1 MKKRRLVSLFN
12 AILFGM
18 MAVTGIIAFIQPFS
32 IEIIG
37 LHALTGFLFIGV
49 VVGHIFNNSVAL
61 KKYIKSPVVLGVI
74 GVTIFTTLLFYYQ
87 PAPIKKILGL
97 SGNLGPALD
106 LFEMDEKG
114 MTYKYTPDPG
124 YKMLIDLR
132 TGPAYDLKN
141 PPRLAVWLE
150 NQSFYHIKTLYVSDT
165 PDNREQL
172 PYWAFKVKGWEK
184 AQKEAEE
191 KNLSLEDS
199 VDAVSEATANGSFDP
214 ADYILPTEQNA
225 SMPYRVMIEVNQP
238 NDPSSK
244 LDDQPSL
251 VYEVEVDNYDPYTFQ
266 LLELVGFPVLEKD
279 TEKEEWYLSYA
290 DESIESAFEIVDSVL
305 LQIDRAVDK
314 SFFKSTTSP

>member
-1 MKKRRLVSLFN
+1 M
-12 AILFGM
+12 LFGV
-18 MAVTGIIAFIQPFS
+18 MAVTGVIAFIQPFS

-61 KKYIKSPVVLGVI
+61 KKYIKSPVVLAVI
-74 GVTIFTTLLFYYQ
+74 GTTVATTALFYYQ
-87 PAPIKKILGL
+87 PTPIKKILGL

-114 MTYKYTPDPG
+114 MTYRYTPDPG
-124 YKMLIDLR
+124 YKMLVDLR
-132 TGPAYDLKN
+132 TGPAFDLKN

-150 NQSFYHIKTLYVSDT
+150 NQSLYHIKTLYVSDT

-184 AQKEAEE
+184 AQEEAKA

-225 SMPYRVMIEVNQP
+225 SMPYRVLIEVNQP

-244 LDDQPSL
+244 LEDQPSL

-266 LLELVGFPVLEKD
+266 LLELVGYPVLDEKE
-279 TEKEEWYLSYA
+279 EKEEWYLSYA

-305 LQIDRAVDK
+305 LQIDRSIEK
-314 SFFKSTTSP
+314 SFFNNPPAP

>member
-1 MKKRRLVSLFN
+1 
-12 AILFGM
+12 
-18 MAVTGIIAFIQPFS
+18 MAVTGVIAFIQPFS

-61 KKYIKSPVVLGVI
+61 KKYIKSPVVLAVI
-74 GVTIFTTLLFYYQ
+74 GTTVATTALFYYQ
-87 PAPIKKILGL
+87 PTPIKKILGL

-114 MTYKYTPDPG
+114 MTYRYTPDPG
-124 YKMLIDLR
+124 YKMLVDLR
-132 TGPAYDLKN
+132 TGPAFDLKN

-150 NQSFYHIKTLYVSDT
+150 NQSLYHIKTLYVSDT

-184 AQKEAEE
+184 AQEEAKA

-244 LDDQPSL
+244 LEDQPSL

-266 LLELVGFPVLEKD
+266 LLELVGYPALEEKE
-279 TEKEEWYLSYA
+279 EKEEWYLSYA
-290 DESIESAFEIVDSVL
+290 DESIESAFEIVDSAL
-305 LQIDRAVDK
+305 LQIDRSIEK
-314 SFFKSTTSP
+314 SFFNNPPTP

>member
-1 MKKRRLVSLFN
+1 
-12 AILFGM
+12 

-61 KKYIKSPVVLGVI
+61 TKYIKSPVVLGVI

-132 TGPAYDLKN
+132 TGPAYDLNN

-150 NQSFYHIKTLYVSDT
+150 NQSFYHIKTLYVSNT

>member
-1 MKKRRLVSLFN
+1 LKRRQLVSLFN
-12 AILFGM
+12 AILFGV
-18 MAVTGIIAFIQPFS
+18 MAVTGVIAFIQPFS

-61 KKYIKSPVVLGVI
+61 KKYIKSPVVLAVI
-74 GVTIFTTLLFYYQ
+74 GTTVATTALFYYQ
-87 PAPIKKILGL
+87 PTPIKKILGL

-114 MTYKYTPDPG
+114 MTYRYTPDPG
-124 YKMLIDLR
+124 YKMLVDLR
-132 TGPAYDLKN
+132 TGPAFDLKN

-150 NQSFYHIKTLYVSDT
+150 NQSLYHIKTLYVSDT
-165 PDNREQL
+165 PDNRDQL

-184 AQKEAEE
+184 AQEEAKA

-244 LDDQPSL
+244 LEDQPSL

-266 LLELVGFPVLEKD
+266 LLELVGYPALEEKE
-279 TEKEEWYLSYA
+279 EKEEWYLSYA
-290 DESIESAFEIVDSVL
+290 DESIESAFEIVDSAL
-305 LQIDRAVDK
+305 LQIDRSIEK
-314 SFFKSTTSP
+314 SFFNNPPTP

>member
-12 AILFGM
+12 AILFGV

>member
-1 MKKRRLVSLFN
+1 
-12 AILFGM
+12 
-18 MAVTGIIAFIQPFS
+18 MAVTGVIAFIQPFS

-61 KKYIKSPVVLGVI
+61 KKYIKSPVVLAVI
-74 GVTIFTTLLFYYQ
+74 GTTVATTALFYYQ
-87 PAPIKKILGL
+87 PTPIKKILGL

-114 MTYKYTPDPG
+114 MTYRYTPDPG
-124 YKMLIDLR
+124 YKMLVDLR
-132 TGPAYDLKN
+132 TGPAFDLKN

-150 NQSFYHIKTLYVSDT
+150 NQSLYHIKTLYVSDT
-165 PDNREQL
+165 PDNRDQL
-172 PYWAFKVKGWEK
+172 PYWAFKVKGWKK
-184 AQKEAEE
+184 AQEEAKA

-244 LDDQPSL
+244 LEDQPSL

-266 LLELVGFPVLEKD
+266 LLELVGYPALEEKE
-279 TEKEEWYLSYA
+279 EKEEWYLSYA
-290 DESIESAFEIVDSVL
+290 DESIESAFEIVDSAL
-305 LQIDRAVDK
+305 LQIDRSIEK
-314 SFFKSTTSP
+314 SFFNNPPTP

>member
-1 MKKRRLVSLFN
+1 MKRRRLVSLFN
-12 AILFGM
+12 AILFGV
-18 MAVTGIIAFIQPFS
+18 MAVTGMIAFIQPFS

-49 VVGHIFNNSVAL
+49 IAGHIFNNSVAL
-61 KKYIKSPVVLGVI
+61 KKYIKSPVVIGVI

-132 TGPAYDLKN
+132 TGPAYDLNN

-150 NQSFYHIKTLYVSDT
+150 NQSFYHIKTLYISDT
-165 PDNREQL
+165 PDSREQL

-191 KNLSLEDS
+191 KKLSLEES

-266 LLELVGFPVLEKD
+266 LLELVGYPVLEKD
-279 TEKEEWYLSYA
+279 MEKEEWYLSYA

-305 LQIDRAVDK
+305 LQIDRAVDR

>member
-1 MKKRRLVSLFN
+1 MKRRRLVSLFN
-12 AILFGM
+12 AILFGV
-18 MAVTGIIAFIQPFS
+18 MAVTGVIAFIQPFS

-49 VVGHIFNNSVAL
+49 IAGHIFNNSVAL
-61 KKYIKSPVVLGVI
+61 KKYIKSPVVIGVI
-74 GVTIFTTLLFYYQ
+74 GFTIFTTLLFYYQ

-165 PDNREQL
+165 PDSREQL

-191 KNLSLEDS
+191 KKLSLEES

-266 LLELVGFPVLEKD
+266 LLELVGYPVLEKD
-279 TEKEEWYLSYA
+279 MEKEEWYLSYA

-305 LQIDRAVDK
+305 LQIDRAVDR

>member
-1 MKKRRLVSLFN
+1 MKRRRLVSLFN
-12 AILFGM
+12 AILFGV
-18 MAVTGIIAFIQPFS
+18 MAVTGVIAFIQPFS

-49 VVGHIFNNSVAL
+49 IAGHIFNNSVAL
-61 KKYIKSPVVLGVI
+61 KKYIKSPVVIGVI

-132 TGPAYDLKN
+132 TGPAYDLEN

-150 NQSFYHIKTLYVSDT
+150 NQSLYHIKTLYVSDT
-165 PDNREQL
+165 PDSREQL
-172 PYWAFKVKGWEK
+172 PYWAFKVKGWEQ

-199 VDAVSEATANGSFDP
+199 VDAVSEATTNGSFDP

-314 SFFKSTTSP
+314 SFFKNTTSP

>member
-1 MKKRRLVSLFN
+1 MKRRRLVSLFN
-12 AILFGM
+12 AILFGV
-18 MAVTGIIAFIQPFS
+18 MAVTGVIAFIQPFS

-61 KKYIKSPVVLGVI
+61 KKYIKSPVVLAVI
-74 GVTIFTTLLFYYQ
+74 GTTVATTALFYYQ
-87 PAPIKKILGL
+87 PTPIKKILGL

-114 MTYKYTPDPG
+114 MTYRYTPDPG
-124 YKMLIDLR
+124 YKMLVDLR
-132 TGPAYDLKN
+132 TGPAFDLKN

-150 NQSFYHIKTLYVSDT
+150 NQSLYHIKTLYVSDT

-184 AQKEAEE
+184 AQEEAKA

-225 SMPYRVMIEVNQP
+225 SMPYRVLIEVNQP

-244 LDDQPSL
+244 LEDQPSL

-266 LLELVGFPVLEKD
+266 LLELVGYPVME
-279 TEKEEWYLSYA
+279 EKEKKKEWYLSYA

-305 LQIDRAVDK
+305 LQIDRSIEK
-314 SFFKSTTSP
+314 SFFNNPPTP

>member
-1 MKKRRLVSLFN
+1 MNKRRIVSLFN
-12 AILFGM
+12 ALLFGV
-18 MAVTGIIAFIQPFS
+18 MAVSGILAFIQPFS
-32 IEIIG
+32 ITTIG

-49 VVGHIFNNSVAL
+49 VIGHIINNSVPL
-61 KKYIKSPVVLGVI
+61 KKYFKTRVALVVGLAVAGS
-74 GVTIFTTLLFYYQ
+74 TTLFIYQ

-106 LFEMDEKG
+106 LFEMDDKG
-114 MTYKYTPDPG
+114 MTYRYTPDPG

-132 TGPAYDLKN
+132 TGPAFDLKD

-150 NQSFYHIKTLYVSDT
+150 NQSLYHIKTLYVTDT

-184 AQKEAEE
+184 AQEEAEA

-214 ADYILPTEQNA
+214 ADYILPREQNS
-225 SMPYRVMIEVNQP
+225 SMPYRVLIEVNQP

-244 LDDQPSL
+244 LEDQPSL

-266 LLELVGFPVLEKD
+266 LLELVGYPVMEEND
-279 TEKEEWYLSYA
+279 EKEEWYLSYA
-290 DESIESAFEIVDSVL
+290 DESIESAFEIVDSAL
-305 LQIDRAVDK
+305 LQIDRELDK
-314 SFFKSTTSP
+314 SFFNKKPSP

>member
-1 MKKRRLVSLFN
+1 MKRRRLVSLFN
-12 AILFGM
+12 AILFGV
-18 MAVTGIIAFIQPFS
+18 MAVTGVIAFIQPFS

-49 VVGHIFNNSVAL
+49 VAGHIFNNSVAL
-61 KKYIKSPVVLGVI
+61 KKYIKSPVLIGVI

-132 TGPAYDLKN
+132 TGPAYDLEN

-150 NQSFYHIKTLYVSDT
+150 NQSLYHIKTLYVSDT
-165 PDNREQL
+165 PDNRQQL
-172 PYWAFKVKGWEK
+172 PYWAFKVKGWEQ

-199 VDAVSEATANGSFDP
+199 VDAVSEATTNGSFDP

-290 DESIESAFEIVDSVL
+290 DETIESAFEIVDSVL

-314 SFFKSTTSP
+314 SFFKNTTSP

>member
-1 MKKRRLVSLFN
+1 
-12 AILFGM
+12 
-18 MAVTGIIAFIQPFS
+18 MAVTGVIAFIQPFS

-61 KKYIKSPVVLGVI
+61 KKYIKSPVVLAVI
-74 GVTIFTTLLFYYQ
+74 GTTVATTALFYYQ
-87 PAPIKKILGL
+87 PTPIKKILGL

-114 MTYKYTPDPG
+114 MTYRYTPDPG
-124 YKMLIDLR
+124 YKMLVDLR
-132 TGPAYDLKN
+132 TGPAFDLKN

-150 NQSFYHIKTLYVSDT
+150 NQSLYHIKTLYVSDT
-165 PDNREQL
+165 PDNRDQL

-184 AQKEAEE
+184 AQEEAKA

-244 LDDQPSL
+244 LEDQPSL

-266 LLELVGFPVLEKD
+266 LLELVGYPALEEKE
-279 TEKEEWYLSYA
+279 EKEEWYLSYA
-290 DESIESAFEIVDSVL
+290 DESIESAFEIVDSAL
-305 LQIDRAVDK
+305 LQIDRSIEK
-314 SFFKSTTSP
+314 SFFNNPPTP

>member
-1 MKKRRLVSLFN
+1 MKRRRLVSLFN
-12 AILFGM
+12 AILFGV
-18 MAVTGIIAFIQPFS
+18 MAVTGVIAFIQPFS

-49 VVGHIFNNSVAL
+49 VAGHIFNNSVAL
-61 KKYIKSPVVLGVI
+61 KKYIKSPVVIGVI

-132 TGPAYDLKN
+132 TGPAYDLEN

-150 NQSFYHIKTLYVSDT
+150 NQSLYHIKTLYVSDT
-165 PDNREQL
+165 PDSREQL
-172 PYWAFKVKGWEK
+172 PYWAFKVKGWEQ

-199 VDAVSEATANGSFDP
+199 VDAVSEATTNGSFDP

-314 SFFKSTTSP
+314 SFFKNTTSP

>member
-1 MKKRRLVSLFN
+1 
-12 AILFGM
+12 

-49 VVGHIFNNSVAL
+49 VIGHIFNNSFAL

-114 MTYKYTPDPG
+114 MTYRYSPDPG

-141 PPRLAVWLE
+141 PPRLAAWLE
-150 NQSFYHIKTLYVSDT
+150 NQSLYHIKTLYVSDT

-266 LLELVGFPVLEKD
+266 LLELVGYPVIEENE
-279 TEKEEWYLSYA
+279 EKEEWYLSYA

>member
-1 MKKRRLVSLFN
+1 
-12 AILFGM
+12 
-18 MAVTGIIAFIQPFS
+18 MAVTGVIAFIQPFS

-49 VVGHIFNNSVAL
+49 VVGHIFNNSVVL
-61 KKYIKSPVVLGVI
+61 KKYIKSPVVLAVI
-74 GVTIFTTLLFYYQ
+74 GTTVATTALFYYQ
-87 PAPIKKILGL
+87 PTPIKKILGL
-97 SGNLGPALD
+97 SGNLGPAID

-114 MTYKYTPDPG
+114 MTYRYTPDPG
-124 YKMLIDLR
+124 YKMLVDLR
-132 TGPAYDLKN
+132 TGPAFDLKN

-150 NQSFYHIKTLYVSDT
+150 NQSLYHIKTLYVSDT

-184 AQKEAEE
+184 AQEEAKA

-225 SMPYRVMIEVNQP
+225 SMPYRVLIEVNQP

-244 LDDQPSL
+244 LEDQPSL

-266 LLELVGFPVLEKD
+266 LLELVGYPVME
-279 TEKEEWYLSYA
+279 EKEEKKEWYLSYA

-305 LQIDRAVDK
+305 LQIDRSIEK
-314 SFFKSTTSP
+314 SFFNNPPTP

>member
-12 AILFGM
+12 AILFGV

-141 PPRLAVWLE
+141 PPRLAVWME
-150 NQSFYHIKTLYVSDT
+150 NQSLYHIKTLYVSDT
-165 PDNREQL
+165 PDIREQL

>member
-12 AILFGM
+12 AILFGV
-18 MAVTGIIAFIQPFS
+18 MAVTGVIAFIQPFS

-114 MTYKYTPDPG
+114 MTYRYSPDPG

-150 NQSFYHIKTLYVSDT
+150 NQSLYHIKTLYVSDT

-290 DESIESAFEIVDSVL
+290 DGSIESAFEIVDSVL

>member
-1 MKKRRLVSLFN
+1 M
-12 AILFGM
+12 LFGV
-18 MAVTGIIAFIQPFS
+18 MAVTGVIAFIQPFS

-61 KKYIKSPVVLGVI
+61 KKYIKSPVVLAVI
-74 GVTIFTTLLFYYQ
+74 GTTVATTALFYYQ
-87 PAPIKKILGL
+87 PSPIKKILGL

-114 MTYKYTPDPG
+114 MTYRYTPDPG
-124 YKMLIDLR
+124 YKMLVDLR
-132 TGPAYDLKN
+132 TGPAFDLKN

-150 NQSFYHIKTLYVSDT
+150 NQSLYHIKTLYVSDT

-184 AQKEAEE
+184 AQEEAKA

-225 SMPYRVMIEVNQP
+225 SMPYRVLIEVNQP

-244 LDDQPSL
+244 LEDQPSL

-266 LLELVGFPVLEKD
+266 LLELVGYPVME
-279 TEKEEWYLSYA
+279 EKEEKKEWYLSYA

-305 LQIDRAVDK
+305 LQIDRSIEK
-314 SFFKSTTSP
+314 SFFNNPPTP

>member
-1 MKKRRLVSLFN
+1 MKRRRLVSLFN
-12 AILFGM
+12 AILFGV
-18 MAVTGIIAFIQPFS
+18 MAVTGVIAFIQPFS

-49 VVGHIFNNSVAL
+49 VAGHIFNNSVAL
-61 KKYIKSPVVLGVI
+61 KKYIKSPVVIGVI

-132 TGPAYDLKN
+132 TGPAYDLEN

-150 NQSFYHIKTLYVSDT
+150 NQSLYHIKTLYVSDT
-165 PDNREQL
+165 PDSREQL
-172 PYWAFKVKGWEK
+172 PYWAFKVKGWEQ

>member
-12 AILFGM
+12 ASLFGV
-18 MAVTGIIAFIQPFS
+18 MAVTGILAFIQPFS

-49 VVGHIFNNSVAL
+49 VAGHIFNNSVAL
-61 KKYIKSPVVLGVI
+61 KKYIKSPVFLGVI
-74 GVTIFTTLLFYYQ
+74 GVTIITTFLFYDQ

-165 PDNREQL
+165 IDNREQL

-184 AQKEAEE
+184 AQEEAKA
-191 KNLSLEDS
+191 KNLNLEDS
-199 VDAVSEATANGSFDP
+199 IDAVSEATANGSFDP
-214 ADYILPTEQNA
+214 ADYILPREQNS
-225 SMPYRVMIEVNQP
+225 SMPYRVLIEVNQP

-244 LDDQPSL
+244 LEDQPSL

-266 LLELVGFPVLEKD
+266 LLELVGYPVREKD
-279 TEKEEWYLSYA
+279 TEKEQWYLSYA

-305 LQIDRAVDK
+305 LQIDRSFEK
-314 SFFKSTTSP
+314 SFFNNPPAP